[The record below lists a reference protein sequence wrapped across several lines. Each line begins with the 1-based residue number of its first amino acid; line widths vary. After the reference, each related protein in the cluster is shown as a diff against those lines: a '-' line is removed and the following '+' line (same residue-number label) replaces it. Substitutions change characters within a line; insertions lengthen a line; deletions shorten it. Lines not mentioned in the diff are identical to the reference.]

1 MASVEKDI
9 LLKVK
14 TDTTEAQG
22 QFKSLKQELRSI
34 ENQLIQMAESGDT
47 GSVAFKTLQKRA
59 GEVKDQIGDTKA
71 AIKALSSDTFKLD
84 AFTQAA
90 QGIAGGFAAA
100 QGAMS
105 LFGTEN
111 AAVEEAIKKTQGAMA
126 LLQGVTAITN
136 ILQKETAFSAFF
148 LGRAQQA
155 NSIATEGAAVATK
168 GFSKALIATGIG
180 AIVVAVGTLIAY
192 WDDLKESIGL
202 TNDKLDSTKKAVES
216 VGESFG
222 KERAEVEQL
231 TYEFNQH
238 NTSAKRKQEIIGELQ
253 KISPNYFGT
262 LNKEKTKVED
272 LTKAQNKFNTALQKQ
287 ALLKGF
293 QKQLEELGNEQAK
306 LNVQIE
312 TGTAEAGFF
321 TKHFVAMKN
330 IFTEDIFNPE
340 AIAKKI
346 QKAGAEGAEARIKQ
360 IEKQIGVVN
369 SLIKKTETEID
380 QMGGEAIVEAPK
392 PVQKRVKSK
401 KELAEEAAKE
411 KRELEDKERK
421 LSLEADKRYLDE
433 YMASQRFTDEQKI
446 KKAEELYLALSI
458 SEKDYNDALKKIE
471 EEKQKR
477 LNKSYD
483 DAEKTNDAYFDH
495 LINNAKSNG
504 QDTATLELQKLE
516 KLLQIQKE
524 YGKNTVAIEDQI
536 ALKKKEIN
544 EKSLEEQKKQLE
556 ISRVDY
562 SQTYD
567 QINTLLN
574 DAKTKGIITQ
584 KEYND
589 AIKQLDDAQL
599 QGKKAF
605 TKAIGDLFG
614 ALSETLGKE
623 TKAGKAL
630 ATAQALINTYLGISE
645 VLRAKNPYPEPF
657 GTAVKVASAATIALN
672 GFNTVRN
679 INKVQVPGGGGGS
692 VPAMQ
697 NVSMAPSGGATQTS
711 GLDSTQLQLD
721 AQGNL
726 LQQRS
731 VRTYV
736 LETDISS
743 KQQRSRRL
751 QQTSTLGK

>member
-1 MASVEKDI
+1 MADVEKDI
-9 LLKVK
+9 VLRVK
-14 TDTTEAQG
+14 SETDQAQG

-34 ENQLIQMAESGDT
+34 EQQLNQMAESGDT
-47 GSVAFKTLQKRA
+47 GSEAFRKLQQRA
-59 GEVKDQIGDTKA
+59 GQVKDQIGDTKS

-84 AFTQAA
+84 AFSQAA

-100 QGAMS
+100 QGAMA
-105 LFGTEN
+105 LFGSEN
-111 AAVEEAIKKTQGAMA
+111 KAVEEAIKKTQGAMA

-136 ILQKETAFSAFF
+136 ILQKESAFSLLF
-148 LGRAQQA
+148 LGKAQQA
-155 NSIATEGAAVATK
+155 NTVATEGAAVATK

-180 AIVVAVGTLIAY
+180 AIIVLIGTLVAY
-192 WDDLKESIGL
+192 WDELSAAVSGVSLETEKYLETAKADTESAKKKLEYTKDTENVLKLQGKSQREILQIKIKETDAIIKGIQTQIKGQQLATKQAVEGAKRNKDIVKGILDVLTFPLQKLTESIDGIVNGLIDAANFFGAGIDFKLNLGGGFDKLKEMGSELLFDPEKVQKEGDKSIEEMNKTL
-202 TNDKLDSTKKAVES
+202 T
-216 VGESFG
+216 
-222 KERAEVEQL
+222 QM
-231 TYEFNQH
+231 Q
-238 NTSAKRKQEIIGELQ
+238 
-253 KISPNYFGT
+253 
-262 LNKEKTKVED
+262 
-272 LTKAQNKFNTALQKQ
+272 
-287 ALLKGF
+287 
-293 QKQLEELGNEQAK
+293 NEQAGFK
-306 LNVQIE
+306 LE
-312 TGTAEAGFF
+312 
-321 TKHFVAMKN
+321 
-330 IFTEDIFNPE
+330 
-340 AIAKKI
+340 
-346 QKAGAEGAEARIKQ
+346 
-360 IEKQIGVVN
+360 
-369 SLIKKTETEID
+369 
-380 QMGGEAIVEAPK
+380 
-392 PVQKRVKSK
+392 VQKMD
-401 KELAEEAAKE
+401 
-411 KRELEDKERK
+411 EDA
-421 LSLEADKRYLDE
+421 L
-433 YMASQRFTDEQKI
+433 
-446 KKAEELYLALSI
+446 KKAEEEQKKANEERLKKDAELKKQLTQN
-458 SEKDYNDALKKIE
+458 EKDFQDRTNKEYEDAKKM
-471 EEKQKR
+471 
-477 LNKSYD
+477 S
-483 DAEKTNDAYFDH
+483 DAYFDH
-495 LINNAKSNG
+495 LINNAKLNG
-504 QDTATLELQKLE
+504 EDTTTLELQKLE
-516 KLLQIQKE
+516 NLLQIQKD
-524 YGKNTVAIEDQI
+524 YAQNTIAIEDQI

-544 EKSLEEQKKQLE
+544 AKSLEEQKKQLE
-556 ISRVDY
+556 LSRVDY

-679 INKVQVPGGGGGS
+679 INKVKVPGGGGGS

-697 NVSMAPSGGATQTS
+697 NISMAPSGGATQTS

-736 LETDISS
+736 LETDISA
-743 KQQRSRRL
+743 KQQRSKRL
-751 QQTSTLGK
+751 QQTATLGK

>member
-1 MASVEKDI
+1 MADVEKDI
-9 LLKVK
+9 VLRVK
-14 TDTTEAQG
+14 SETDQATG

-34 ENQLIQMAESGDT
+34 ETQLNQMAQSGDT
-47 GSVAFKTLQKRA
+47 GSAAFQKLQARA

-111 AAVEEAIKKTQGAMA
+111 KAVEEAIKKTQGAMA
-126 LLQGVTAITN
+126 LLQGITAITN
-136 ILQKETAFSAFF
+136 ILQKETAFSALF

-155 NSIATEGAAVATK
+155 NSIATEGAAIATK

-180 AIVVAVGTLIAY
+180 AIIVAVGTLIAY
-192 WDDLKESIGL
+192 WDDLSEAIGL
-202 TNDKLDSTKKAVES
+202 TNNDLEVTKKAVES

-253 KISPNYFGT
+253 KISPNYFRT
-262 LNKEKTKVED
+262 LNKEKTTVEQ
-272 LTKAQNKFNTALQKQ
+272 LAVAQNKFNTALQKQ

-380 QMGGEAIVEAPK
+380 QMGGEAIVEDPK

-411 KRELEDKERK
+411 KKKELEKLRGYEAEYEEHLKKEREK
-421 LSLEADKRYLDE
+421 NAKDFQDRTNKEYEDAKKMSDE
-433 YMASQRFTDEQKI
+433 
-446 KKAEELYLALSI
+446 
-458 SEKDYNDALKKIE
+458 
-471 EEKQKR
+471 
-477 LNKSYD
+477 
-483 DAEKTNDAYFDH
+483 YFDH
-495 LINNAKSNG
+495 LINNAKLNG
-504 QDTATLELQKLE
+504 EDTAALELQKLE
-516 KLLQIQKE
+516 NLLQIQKD
-524 YGKNTVAIEDQI
+524 YAQNTIAIEDQI

-736 LETDISS
+736 LETDISA
-743 KQQRSRRL
+743 KQQRSKRL
-751 QQTSTLGK
+751 QQTATLGK